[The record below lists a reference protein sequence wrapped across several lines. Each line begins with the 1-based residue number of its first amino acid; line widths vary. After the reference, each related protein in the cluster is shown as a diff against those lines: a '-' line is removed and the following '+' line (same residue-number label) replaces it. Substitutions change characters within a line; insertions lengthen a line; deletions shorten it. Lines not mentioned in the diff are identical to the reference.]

1 MLVGDLG
8 GRAVVHSP
16 PALGE
21 TGAVLVRAG
30 PWALSA
36 NSLVAASSNVFPQ
49 LLVDRAA
56 GNELPS

>member
-1 MLVGDLG
+1 M
-8 GRAVVHSP
+8 VHSP